1 MYTLSFPELTC
12 GIILVTGYA
21 VRGWDF
27 LSRGS
32 IENNLATSQDR
43 GKVCICSIL
52 SSPDSW
58 DYTGYVVGAW
68 GFLSRGSSENNHST
82 SEDRELTHGITLGML
97 LELGLLA
104 QGLSGAIFPHSKVG
118 LGMRT
123 LFPSPT
129 CGLIMDSTMKHSK
142 DPFEASI
149 EEEEGSHPESP
160 VGLDENETEDQA
172 ALSGSA
178 HGGDD
183 ANINPGPENC
193 LTSRA
198 VPISVGTAG
207 SSNKIKEEDEEE
219 EEENMDVQ
227 FGKFP
232 SSSDPDKVVKMQYHI
247 SGKVVRFAWAGV
259 CKRGENWEGA
269 TIVACIQGR
278 IVMAA
283 PTNSK
288 RSLQLCSFL
297 VRFCILTVR
306 DV

>member
-1 MYTLSFPELTC
+1 MGNQS
-12 GIILVTGYA
+12 
-21 VRGWDF
+21 
-27 LSRGS
+27 
-32 IENNLATSQDR
+32 
-43 GKVCICSIL
+43 
-52 SSPDSW
+52 
-58 DYTGYVVGAW
+58 
-68 GFLSRGSSENNHST
+68 
-82 SEDRELTHGITLGML
+82 
-97 LELGLLA
+97 
-104 QGLSGAIFPHSKVG
+104 
-118 LGMRT
+118 
-123 LFPSPT
+123 
-129 CGLIMDSTMKHSK
+129 DSTMKHSK

-232 SSSDPDKVVKMQYHI
+232 SSSDPDKVVKMQTILSQFTEEQMNRYESYRRSGFQKSNMKKLLTSITGSSKI
-247 SGKVVRFAWAGV
+247 SLPM
-259 CKRGENWEGA
+259 
-269 TIVACIQGR
+269 TIVVSGIAKLFVGELVETAR
-278 IVMAA
+278 LVMDERKDTGPIRPCHMRESYRRLKLEGKIPKASV
-283 PTNSK
+283 P
-288 RSLQLCSFL
+288 RLF
-297 VRFCILTVR
+297 R
-306 DV
+306 